1 MSTPTALEFSI
12 LLIINHFV
20 FLTAV
25 DLDFFGDLPHFVL
38 ISKCHMCLKNAYTY
52 YTPLP
57 LASCIK
63 LAGCAGEGP
72 WRISENADGCN
83 WRCGPSAEHED
94 CEDC

>member
-1 MSTPTALEFSI
+1 
-12 LLIINHFV
+12 
-20 FLTAV
+20 
-25 DLDFFGDLPHFVL
+25 
-38 ISKCHMCLKNAYTY
+38 MCLKNAYTY

-57 LASCIK
+57 LASRIK

-94 CEDC
+94 CEGC